1 MMGQQVSQTT
11 GLKSVGLDFEEEQRR
26 KLEEEMFIAEETA
39 NMQEQMQQAAQMD
52 EMAGGMP
59 PAGGAMGGA
68 MGGAPGMPPGAPG
81 MPPGAAP
88 PAGPE
93 GAAAQQFATAQPT
106 QMHKPTTPEEMV
118 GQAQTIAQQMMSLP
132 SSQRR
137 SELITLKRVDPTMH
151 SLVTSAMDE
160 IRQQARSMGQQQM
173 LSQQYGQM

>member
-1 MMGQQVSQTT
+1 MPPPDALRTACVARQPVCAPGEWGVGGGGPRSPEPATQTT
-11 GLKSVGLDFEEEQRR
+11 HPTGGGIPPRVM
-26 KLEEEMFIAEETA
+26 LEDGWSCWLNLYHAPD
-39 NMQEQMQQAAQMD
+39 NLV
-52 EMAGGMP
+52 MP
-59 PAGGAMGGA
+59 GN
-68 MGGAPGMPPGAPG
+68 
-81 MPPGAAP
+81 
-88 PAGPE
+88 PE

>member
-1 MMGQQVSQTT
+1 
-11 GLKSVGLDFEEEQRR
+11 
-26 KLEEEMFIAEETA
+26 
-39 NMQEQMQQAAQMD
+39 
-52 EMAGGMP
+52 
-59 PAGGAMGGA
+59 
-68 MGGAPGMPPGAPG
+68 
-81 MPPGAAP
+81 
-88 PAGPE
+88 
-93 GAAAQQFATAQPT
+93 
-106 QMHKPTTPEEMV
+106 MHKPTTPEEMV